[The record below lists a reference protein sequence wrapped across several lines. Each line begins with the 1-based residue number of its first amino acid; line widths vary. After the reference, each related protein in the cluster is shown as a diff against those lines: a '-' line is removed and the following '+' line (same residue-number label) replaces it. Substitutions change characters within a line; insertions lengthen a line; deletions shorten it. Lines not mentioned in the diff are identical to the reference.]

1 MRRFIHFVNSIGA
14 RPSISEGAPSYF
26 AVDKDRS
33 HESTVTLLKIDTTK
47 PKRLDRWLD
56 KVVAFS
62 GSNFV
67 LFLTI
72 IVLLAWAFLGIE
84 FASNTGW
91 QVGISDAQAI
101 INMVFDSFLVRQQL
115 NAHTQAMVVA
125 CHLDSRATSHKRML
139 QNLARMEKPA
149 QSQSRIA
156 VPAVEFPQED
166 LLGRI
171 CNAVS
176 ASMGHVLTVI
186 GYWICIGVWLAFGHH
201 LGWSD
206 SWFFFINSATS
217 ALMIFM
223 LAVLANNRERHEKY
237 LQECTNLVMAA
248 DTSLERLLRE
258 VTGDT
263 LENEVATISAPEV
276 GKVQRAIN
284 FYADLVGTLL
294 GICLLTVVLVAWIV
308 IGPIMSFDA
317 NWWLLI
323 GTYAG
328 LIGMNDGFV
337 LRNLCNICNRQED
350 TQYDRR
356 ILEDKGLAAIIG
368 GDSGDEE
375 TAQTTRLDVRF
386 SIAMGNFCSHE
397 YTVVAGVVVIIA
409 LILTASLMHWS
420 ELGQIIC
427 NVPPSIIESFFTLI
441 LITGHNIGD
450 EQRRANLQ
458 IIYRSRLELI
468 SRVESWRA

>member
-1 MRRFIHFVNSIGA
+1 MWITTL
-14 RPSISEGAPSYF
+14 RPLGYYSTSKPHYLRHVYIEGI
-26 AVDKDRS
+26 
-33 HESTVTLLKIDTTK
+33 L
-47 PKRLDRWLD
+47 
-56 KVVAFS
+56 
-62 GSNFV
+62 
-67 LFLTI
+67 
-72 IVLLAWAFLGIE
+72 
-84 FASNTGW
+84 
-91 QVGISDAQAI
+91 
-101 INMVFDSFLVRQQL
+101 
-115 NAHTQAMVVA
+115 
-125 CHLDSRATSHKRML
+125 
-139 QNLARMEKPA
+139 EK
-149 QSQSRIA
+149 
-156 VPAVEFPQED
+156 
-166 LLGRI
+166 
-171 CNAVS
+171 
-176 ASMGHVLTVI
+176 
-186 GYWICIGVWLAFGHH
+186 
-201 LGWSD
+201 
-206 SWFFFINSATS
+206 
-217 ALMIFM
+217 
-223 LAVLANNRERHEKY
+223 
-237 LQECTNLVMAA
+237 
-248 DTSLERLLRE
+248 
-258 VTGDT
+258 
-263 LENEVATISAPEV
+263 
-276 GKVQRAIN
+276 
-284 FYADLVGTLL
+284 
-294 GICLLTVVLVAWIV
+294 IV
-308 IGPIMSFDA
+308 IGPIMLFDA

-375 TAQTTRLDVRF
+375 TAQTTCLDVRF